1 MPSAETFPP
10 QSDIEELIRL
20 GRIGYMR
27 GIEDKLTAIDANSAA
42 HRDFVTYMRVFTDGF
57 DLKRY
62 MAVLEAFRI
71 GHG

>member
-1 MPSAETFPP
+1 MLMS
-10 QSDIEELIRL
+10 ELIRL